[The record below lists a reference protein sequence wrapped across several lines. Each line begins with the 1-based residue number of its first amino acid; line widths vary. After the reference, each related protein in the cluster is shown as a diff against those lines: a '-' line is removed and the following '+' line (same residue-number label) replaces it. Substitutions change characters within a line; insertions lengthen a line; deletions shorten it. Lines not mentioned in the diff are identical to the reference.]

1 MKDWFFRY
9 FARILAVL
17 GCSTLVTACYGVPYE
32 TYQVKISGKVLD
44 SVTGKPVKGIQI
56 KLTPG
61 TDSYQDAGTVN
72 GVHPLSSPFAVI
84 SGTDGRFSATLHTDI
99 IEPDGVLV
107 ECLDVDGAA
116 NGSYL
121 PESQV
126 FKNGNTTDV
135 ELRLDRD
142 NE

>member
-32 TYQVKISGKVLD
+32 TFQVKVSGKVLD
-44 SVTGKPVKGIQI
+44 SVTGEPIKGIQI

-61 TDSYQDAGTVN
+61 SGSYQGTGSVS
-72 GVHPLSSPFAVI
+72 GVHPLSGSSTVI
-84 SGTDGRFSATLHTDI
+84 SGMDGNFSETI
-99 IEPDGVLV
+99 YSEMMEPDGVLI
-107 ECLDVDGAA
+107 ECLDIDGAA

-121 PESQV
+121 PKTQI
-126 FKNGNTTDV
+126 FRYGNTADV
-135 ELRLDRD
+135 ELRLELD